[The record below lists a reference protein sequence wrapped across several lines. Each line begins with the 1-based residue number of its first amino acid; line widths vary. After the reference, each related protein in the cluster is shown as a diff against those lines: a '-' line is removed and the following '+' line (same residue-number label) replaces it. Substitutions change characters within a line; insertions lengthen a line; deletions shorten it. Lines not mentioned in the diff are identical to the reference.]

1 MRVSKTADGFTLV
14 ELLVVITIIGVLIAL
29 LLPAVQAARESA
41 RMAQCR
47 NNLKQLTLG
56 CLNLEQAQKHFPA
69 GGFGWWYIGD
79 PNLPPDRTQPG
90 GWIFNILPFIEQG
103 ALHDLAYG
111 LAGTAKNNALAHTN
125 ATPLAVL
132 TCPTRRSVKAY
143 PAKPSTYPLNAAAST
158 IVAKTDYGANA
169 GDGPWSADVG
179 MPTGVGISPKNAD
192 TAETGVIYQCSV
204 TKAADITDGL
214 SNTYLLGEKYI
225 NPDNYATGLDDG
237 DDQSAYVG
245 YDLDTCRWTHS
256 GSVAPWGNLPTGTLE
271 GTDVGIPLQDVP
283 GVEQVY
289 NFGSA
294 HSAACHFVF
303 CDGSVRAI
311 LYSINGEVHRRF
323 GNRKDGLP
331 IDGKQF

>member
-1 MRVSKTADGFTLV
+1 M
-14 ELLVVITIIGVLIAL
+14 
-29 LLPAVQAARESA
+29 
-41 RMAQCR
+41 
-47 NNLKQLTLG
+47 
-56 CLNLEQAQKHFPA
+56 
-69 GGFGWWYIGD
+69 
-79 PNLPPDRTQPG
+79 
-90 GWIFNILPFIEQG
+90 
-103 ALHDLAYG
+103 
-111 LAGTAKNNALAHTN
+111 TN

-169 GDGPWSADVG
+169 GDGPWLSDVG
-179 MPTGVGISPKNAD
+179 EPTGIGISPKNAD

-225 NPDNYATGLDDG
+225 NSDNYATGLDDG

-245 YDLDTCRWTHS
+245 YDFDTCRWTHS
-256 GSVAPWGNLPTGTLE
+256 GSVAPWGNLPTGSLE
-271 GTDVGIPLQDVP
+271 GTDIGVPLQDIP

-294 HSAACHFVF
+294 IRPHAISPSAT
-303 CDGSVRAI
+303 VRPRNLVLDQRRSPSPLWQPQGRPADRRQAVLGVPEPAGI
-311 LYSINGEVHRRF
+311 LWEAYHARLSSRQSHQRMPGISDH
-323 GNRKDGLP
+323 P
-331 IDGKQF
+331 P